1 MHACWNPECRAP
13 GDADEHVIRRDGGTL
28 DLGYPHAAV
37 MRDGRVLIVYYFND
51 GGQRFVAGTIVEA
64 A

>member
-1 MHACWNPECRAP
+1 M
-13 GDADEHVIRRDGGTL
+13 IRRDGGTL
-28 DLGYPHAAV
+28 DLGYPHAAALC
-37 MRDGRVLIVYYFND
+37 DGRVLIVYYFNDGD